1 MKTIPPLPLSKDTV
15 LVRTKRRWVLST
27 IELEEEDPGPFPRLA
42 TVVQQPA
49 GGVAKAVG
57 EPAGGVAKALVE
69 PVGGVAKL
77 FNDKELNH
85 TLRFSISGQGVNE
98 DPVGVFSINDR
109 TGEVFIHKPID
120 RELHPFFLVKFD
132 VHDRITDE
140 ILDKTLA
147 FNMAIKDKNDNAPLF
162 SPALLMTQFPENI
175 KEGQLP
181 VSLQAS
187 DIDEQNTDN
196 SRISMRLVSQEP
208 TQPQIS
214 LQMVQNSRRINE
226 VSQLV
231 FSGCFDY
238 DKVNKYTL
246 LVEAR
251 DHGTPSLSSTATI
264 IINISD
270 SNTHAPV
277 FNASTYNTQVLE
289 MQINTEILRVSVL
302 DKDNPNSPGSRAVYT
317 IVKGNEQGNYK
328 IETDPVTNEG
338 VLTVIKGKDYE
349 KTTVT
354 ELELAVEN
362 EEPLFRCVDGK
373 PVRTGPEKEKPN
385 TAKVLVKVIDVND
398 PPVFQKSVVKVYRK
412 EEDKPGDV
420 LYQPSVT
427 DVDSD
432 KTKIR
437 FEIAEDP
444 AKWMSIDPKTG
455 TVTSVKKMDRESPF
469 VKNSTYT
476 VVIHAIDDAD
486 PPATGT
492 GTLVVHLGDMNDNSP
507 RLVNG
512 SSVMCG
518 NKADHV
524 VVEPYDNDAAPFA
537 GPFSFSLG
545 SENGDLK
552 DMWKIHP
559 NTGPRTSLV
568 SLRSLAYGNYSVPL
582 HIEDQQGVAGHN
594 VLNVVVCDCGE
605 DDECRSLLPRSSRLH
620 PTAILALLAA
630 LFVLALLLCLFF
642 FCECREKKMFEVY
655 LEDDRNQTLIHYNEE
670 GGGSL
675 IRNRALNR
683 TNSTRKL
690 FKIGKEQADVSVYH
704 PRQYADEGLG
714 SACASLDRLSF
725 STDGDDLGFL
735 QDLGPQFCTLSGI
748 CRQAMEEK
756 RVRHCTTRPT
766 SVLTQQS
773 DSLKHEHMNTLNEKL
788 MKDILYDSFYTS
800 TPPLHLHYHYT
811 SSTPLHLLYTSSTP
825 PLSLHLLYTSSTPL
839 HLLYTSTTSTPPL
852 HLYTSTTPPLHL
864 HYHYTSSSSTPLHL
878 LYTST
883 TSMTPPL
890 ALHLH

>member
-1 MKTIPPLPLSKDTV
+1 MNVKPQTVKLRLSFRHGSVFASKDTV

-42 TVVQQPA
+42 T
-49 GGVAKAVG
+49 
-57 EPAGGVAKALVE
+57 E
-69 PVGGVAKL
+69 L

-162 SPALLMTQFPENI
+162 SPETLMFVMPSDPVP
-175 KEGQLP
+175 GQLP

-277 FNASTYNTQVLE
+277 FNYNTQVLE

-476 VVIHAIDDAD
+476 VVIHAIDDGKAS
-486 PPATGT
+486 PPTGT

-552 DMWKIHP
+552 DTWKIHP
-559 NTGPRTSLV
+559 NTGKTSLV

-620 PTAILALLAA
+620 PMAILALLAA
-630 LFVLALLLCLFF
+630 LFVLARESLLLLCLFF

-655 LEDDRNQTLIHYNEE
+655 LEDDKNQTLIHYNEE

-675 IRNRALNR
+675 IRVCGLVPWGGGSLIRVCGPVPWGGGSLIR
-683 TNSTRKL
+683 VCGPVPWGGGSLIRVCGPVPWGGGSL
-690 FKIGKEQADVSVYH
+690 IRVCGPVPWGGGSLIRVCGPVPCFFK
-704 PRQYADEGLG
+704 
-714 SACASLDRLSF
+714 
-725 STDGDDLGFL
+725 
-735 QDLGPQFCTLSGI
+735 
-748 CRQAMEEK
+748 
-756 RVRHCTTRPT
+756 
-766 SVLTQQS
+766 
-773 DSLKHEHMNTLNEKL
+773 
-788 MKDILYDSFYTS
+788 
-800 TPPLHLHYHYT
+800 
-811 SSTPLHLLYTSSTP
+811 
-825 PLSLHLLYTSSTPL
+825 
-839 HLLYTSTTSTPPL
+839 
-852 HLYTSTTPPLHL
+852 
-864 HYHYTSSSSTPLHL
+864 
-878 LYTST
+878 
-883 TSMTPPL
+883 
-890 ALHLH
+890 

>member
-1 MKTIPPLPLSKDTV
+1 MRISCVFLLLLALWAETTHSKQRTKEHQDREKHDTV

-42 TVVQQPA
+42 T
-49 GGVAKAVG
+49 
-57 EPAGGVAKALVE
+57 E
-69 PVGGVAKL
+69 L

-162 SPALLMTQFPENI
+162 SPALLITQFPENI

-552 DMWKIHP
+552 DTWKIHP

-620 PTAILALLAA
+620 PMAILALLAA

-655 LEDDRNQTLIHYNEE
+655 LEDDKNQTLIHYNEE

-675 IRNRALNR
+675 IRAGSTIPTIISSFGMNERFTPGRGGVWANNGTLYEMNRALNR
-683 TNSTRKL
+683 TNSTRKGTNRTFSRSFSLSEWNMESHLHHKL

-714 SACASLDRLSF
+714 STCASLDRLSF

-756 RVRHCTTRPT
+756 RVR
-766 SVLTQQS
+766 L
-773 DSLKHEHMNTLNEKL
+773 
-788 MKDILYDSFYTS
+788 
-800 TPPLHLHYHYT
+800 
-811 SSTPLHLLYTSSTP
+811 
-825 PLSLHLLYTSSTPL
+825 
-839 HLLYTSTTSTPPL
+839 
-852 HLYTSTTPPLHL
+852 
-864 HYHYTSSSSTPLHL
+864 
-878 LYTST
+878 
-883 TSMTPPL
+883 
-890 ALHLH
+890 